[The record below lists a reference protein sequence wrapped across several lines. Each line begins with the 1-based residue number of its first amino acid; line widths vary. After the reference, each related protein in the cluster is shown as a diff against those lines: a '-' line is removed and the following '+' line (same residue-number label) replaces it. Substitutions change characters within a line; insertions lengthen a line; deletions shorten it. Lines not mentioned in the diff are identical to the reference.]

1 MRSATPKLLHELC
14 GRSLLAW
21 PVAAARAAGASKVVV
36 VDGPEAKLAAAFGD
50 QVETAIQ
57 KQARGTADAV
67 KAASAQIEAAI
78 AAAGTNGGAD
88 GSAGSGALK
97 AGATVIVL
105 AGDVPLIRPETL
117 TALAEDHDARGAAAT
132 MLTAVLDDATGYG
145 RVVRGADG
153 TVERVVETKAA
164 GDATDEE
171 LRIRE
176 VNTGIFAFDGR
187 ALLDALGQVSTDNAQ
202 GEQYLPD
209 VLPIMRSAGLL
220 VAAHRLQDPDET
232 LGINDR
238 VALADVRAIA
248 QRRIHAAHMRAG
260 VTIVDPASTVI
271 DVDVEIAADALI
283 EPFTI
288 LRGATAVGTGSVVG
302 PGSTLIDTRIG
313 AQAKVLHTYSTDA
326 EIGDKVSVGPF
337 AYLRPGTIL
346 REGSKVGTF
355 VEVKNSDLGAGS
367 KIPHLS
373 YIGDATIG
381 EKTNLGA
388 STITANYDGYVKNR
402 TTIGSGVKTAVD
414 TTLVAPVTIGD
425 DAFTGAGSVITKD
438 VPPGALG
445 VARARQSNIE
455 GYSERRR
462 ERAEGEK
469 RDKDGPKP

>member
-1 MRSATPKLLHELC
+1 MSGPVVVILAAGQGTRMRSATPKLLHDLC

-36 VDGPEAKLAAAFGD
+36 VDGPERKLAAAFDG

-57 KQARGTADAV
+57 EQPRGTADAV
-67 KAASAQIEAAI
+67 KAASVQIEAA
-78 AAAGTNGGAD
+78 ANGGA
-88 GSAGSGALK
+88 
-97 AGATVIVL
+97 ATVIVL
-105 AGDVPLIRPETL
+105 YGDVPLIRPETL
-117 TALAEDHDARGAAAT
+117 TELAHEHDARGAAAT
-132 MLTAVLDDATGYG
+132 MLTAVLDDPSGYG
-145 RVVRGADG
+145 RVVRGPDG
-153 TVERVVETKAA
+153 TVERVVETKAGA
-164 GDATDEE
+164 ADATEDE
-171 LRIRE
+171 LRIQE
-176 VNTGIFAFDGR
+176 INTGIYAFDGR
-187 ALLDALGQVSTDNAQ
+187 ALLEALGQVSSNNAQ

-209 VLPIMRSAGLL
+209 VLPIMRSMGLT
-220 VAAHRLQDPDET
+220 VIAHALEDPDET

-248 QRRIHAAHMRAG
+248 QRRIHEAHMRAG

-271 DVDVEIAADALI
+271 DVEVAIAADALI

-288 LRGATAVGTGSVVG
+288 LRGSTRVGTNTIIG
-302 PGSTLIDTRIG
+302 PGSTLTDTHVGEG
-313 AQAKVLHTYSTDA
+313 ARVLHTYSTDA
-326 EIGDKVSVGPF
+326 EIGDRVSVGPF

-355 VEVKNSDLGAGS
+355 VEVKNSDVGAGS

-402 TTIGSGVKTAVD
+402 TTIGSGVKTSVD

-438 VPPGALG
+438 VPAGALG
-445 VARARQSNIE
+445 IARSRQTNIE
-455 GYSERRR
+455 GYSEHRR
-462 ERAEGEK
+462 ERAEAEK
-469 RDKDGPKP
+469 PQSGNTP